1 MGAASCSSDS
11 RRSRKDA
18 NNEPPP
24 ATTTPPNRSFRA
36 STSHFEMVSK
46 MICGKPFR
54 GWFGSFGSRQDGVL
68 SEGNPNSLTKSGLNR
83 IQTMQILRNNGI
95 SKKDAI
101 ALSDGEM
108 SLWEMSDSTLKNSV
122 KKSDLLFG
130 EATGR
135 QYENRWK
142 LIQQLL
148 SEQD

>member
-1 MGAASCSSDS
+1 MSLH
-11 RRSRKDA
+11 
-18 NNEPPP
+18 
-24 ATTTPPNRSFRA
+24 FRA
-36 STSHFEMVSK
+36 FDFNQKKREATKILTSKFRDVNDVSDREITDAFNRASIAREEAFEEMMKIVSAA
-46 MICGKPFR
+46 R
-54 GWFGSFGSRQDGVL
+54 
-68 SEGNPNSLTKSGLNR
+68 KSGLNR